1 MKYTVI
7 DNYDKADKLEF
18 ENFDDM
24 LDYFE
29 PSKEEFPESF
39 EKWEQVQDIFDLR
52 GFLYEEEGDER
63 FQIIELEQE

>member
-7 DNYDKADKLEF
+7 DNYDRDNKLEF

-29 PSKEEFPESF
+29 PSKEDFPEYF